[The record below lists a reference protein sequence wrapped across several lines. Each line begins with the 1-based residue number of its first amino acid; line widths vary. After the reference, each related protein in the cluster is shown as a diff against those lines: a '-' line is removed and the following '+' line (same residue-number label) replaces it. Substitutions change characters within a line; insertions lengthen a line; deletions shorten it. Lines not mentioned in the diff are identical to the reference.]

1 MTPFGQSFRETVSQF
16 GGLPASTRADY
27 ARAALAYLRE
37 REALTGTLQAEA
49 QRTLA
54 PYDGDELLGQK
65 DF

>member
-1 MTPFGQSFRETVSQF
+1 MTPFGQSFRETVRRF
-16 GGLPASTRADY
+16 DGLPASIREDS

-54 PYDGDELLGQK
+54 PYGGDELLGQK